1 MVKRDKLSKEVE
13 DQIQG
18 LASDVYIQIEEKLT
32 QLICAAT
39 PKESDEKVIVEQ
51 TPAYVALQN
60 NFKTHQQEFIE
71 KSQIFSEK
79 TNQLEQDISNLQKQL
94 ADEQSKYSETRA
106 KLEETLQTTDKDSDK
121 KLTQLALE
129 KNELKQQLDA
139 ELAKKQ
145 GNEVNLQAELAEQKQ
160 EVVKLNEQLQAF
172 ESDSEKS
179 QETYNSELN
188 STKEAFEKKIAQMNE
203 QLQQAQSESTEQ
215 KKLLAEQEEKLASLE
230 EQIQQQESTLKN
242 NEEMVNE
249 LAEQKNALK
258 EQCEQEKNA
267 YLLKEQ
273 EQEDLHKSALEK
285 ITQLEKNNQEVLDNL
300 AVEQS
305 YVQSYQKEIE
315 TLTSQVDVAQ
325 KDQEDVLARL
335 HANREKQE
343 QENDKVRETIKYL
356 RDENTEVTSQNNQQK
371 EQFME
376 QIHEL
381 ENKLTEYRLKF
392 EYAQKQLVQTSNG

>member
-1 MVKRDKLSKEVE
+1 MVTKDKLSKEVE
-13 DQIQG
+13 EQIQG

-39 PKESDEKVIVEQ
+39 PKESDEKIIVEQ

-139 ELAKKQ
+139 ELAKNQ
-145 GNEVNLQAELAEQKQ
+145 GNEVNLQAERAEKKQ
-160 EVVKLNEQLQAF
+160 EVVKLNEQL
-172 ESDSEKS
+172 
-179 QETYNSELN
+179 
-188 STKEAFEKKIAQMNE
+188 EALEKKIAQKNE
-203 QLQQAQSESTEQ
+203 QLQQAQSESIEQ
-215 KKLLAEQEEKLASLE
+215 KKLLAEQEETLASLE
-230 EQIQQQESTLKN
+230 EKTQQQASTLKN

-258 EQCEQEKNA
+258 DQCEQEKNA

>member
-39 PKESDEKVIVEQ
+39 PKESDEKIIVEQ

-230 EQIQQQESTLKN
+230 EKIQQQESTLKN

-258 EQCEQEKNA
+258 DQCEQEKNA

-300 AVEQS
+300 TVEQS

-315 TLTSQVDVAQ
+315 ILTSQVDVAQ
-325 KDQEDVLARL
+325 KGQEDVLARL

-356 RDENTEVTSQNNQQK
+356 RDENTEITSQNSQQK
-371 EQFME
+371 EQFMD

>member
-1 MVKRDKLSKEVE
+1 MVTKDKLSKEVE
-13 DQIQG
+13 EQIQG

-39 PKESDEKVIVEQ
+39 PKESDEKTIVEQ

-60 NFKTHQQEFIE
+60 NFTTNQQELIE

-79 TNQLEQDISNLQKQL
+79 TKQLKQDISNLQKQL
-94 ADEQSKYSETRA
+94 ADEQSKYAATQA

-121 KLTQLALE
+121 KLTKLALE
-129 KNELKQQLDA
+129 KIELQQQLDA
-139 ELAKKQ
+139 ELAKNQ
-145 GNEVNLQAELAEQKQ
+145 GNEVNLQAERAEKKQ
-160 EVVKLNEQLQAF
+160 EVVKLNEQL
-172 ESDSEKS
+172 
-179 QETYNSELN
+179 
-188 STKEAFEKKIAQMNE
+188 EALEKKIAQKNE
-203 QLQQAQSESTEQ
+203 QLQQAQSESIEQ
-215 KKLLAEQEEKLASLE
+215 KKLLAEQEETLASLE
-230 EQIQQQESTLKN
+230 EKTQQQASTLKN

-258 EQCEQEKNA
+258 DQCEQEKNA

-300 AVEQS
+300 TVEQS

-315 TLTSQVDVAQ
+315 ILTSQVDVAQ
-325 KDQEDVLARL
+325 KGQEDVLARL

-356 RDENTEVTSQNNQQK
+356 RDENTEITSQNSQQK
-371 EQFME
+371 EQFMD

>member
-39 PKESDEKVIVEQ
+39 PKESDEKIIVEQ

-230 EQIQQQESTLKN
+230 EKIQQQESTLKN